1 MIRTIER
8 AHEWPATSTDFGRKN
23 PTRKTGTPG
32 RRSSPI
38 VPATLASNST
48 WCHAVASA
56 PSAPHWW
63 RCPEQA
69 DGCGC
74 LLLDHL
80 TRRPSWRFPDPCR
93 HGYIGRS
100 LLYPKALAQ
109 KGIVMARR
117 RQLYEG
123 KAKIL
128 FEGPEPGTLVQYF
141 KD

>member
-8 AHEWPATSTDFGRKN
+8 AHEWPAISTDFERKN
-23 PTRKTGTPG
+23 RTRKTGTPG
-32 RRSSPI
+32 RRSSLI

-74 LLLDHL
+74 LLPDHL
-80 TRRPSWRFPDPCR
+80 TRRPSWRFPDPPPAWLHR
-93 HGYIGRS
+93 PVAAIS
-100 LLYPKALAQ
+100 
-109 KGIVMARR
+109 KGTRP
-117 RQLYEG
+117 EG
-123 KAKIL
+123 DRD
-128 FEGPEPGTLVQYF
+128 GPPP
-141 KD
+141 